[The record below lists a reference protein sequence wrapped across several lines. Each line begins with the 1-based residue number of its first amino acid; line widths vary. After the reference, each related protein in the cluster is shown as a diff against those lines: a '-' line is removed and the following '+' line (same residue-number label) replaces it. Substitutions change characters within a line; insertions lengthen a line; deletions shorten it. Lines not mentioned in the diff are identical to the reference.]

1 MMFSR
6 PFPQTIHP
14 QAREPAVDDSH
25 TLSELLPRQTDF
37 TPQDEADI
45 RLTQLEANEPKRQLI
60 RDARVLCKQR
70 KITQAQMANE
80 IGIPRRTLEEWLQFR
95 RIPKSPGETLIRRW
109 VEAYSEELPS
119 SA

>member
-1 MMFSR
+1 MFSR
-6 PFPQTIHP
+6 PVPHSTHP
-14 QAREPAVDDSH
+14 QAREPAVNDSH
-25 TLSELLPRQTDF
+25 TQSQLLPRQTDF
-37 TPQDEADI
+37 TPQDEADV
-45 RLTQLEANEPKRQLI
+45 RLTQLEANEPKRRLI

-70 KITQAQMANE
+70 KITQGQMAEE

-95 RIPKSPGETLIRRW
+95 RMPQSPGETLIRRW